1 MTRHCAPGAFV
12 AGFECLLVTDATA
25 SYFPQ
30 YKAQTIEML
39 TAQGG
44 IAGWAAPLADV
55 LPALACG
62 SPAAV

>member
-1 MTRHCAPGAFV
+1 VCIIP
-12 AGFECLLVTDATA
+12 GFECLLVTDATA

-62 SPAAV
+62 A